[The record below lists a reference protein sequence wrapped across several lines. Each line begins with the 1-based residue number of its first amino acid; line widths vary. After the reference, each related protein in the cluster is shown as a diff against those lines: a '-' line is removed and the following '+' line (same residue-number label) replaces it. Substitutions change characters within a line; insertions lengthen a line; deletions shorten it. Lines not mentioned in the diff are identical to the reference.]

1 MESHF
6 WLSFGRH
13 HTTSSG
19 SAETWVPRVG
29 GRSPQLHWLVIRHE
43 LIPND
48 DCPLI
53 LGPRKSAGFFILTR
67 PISYHAICEHFFWD
81 ILERAPQAKWIHYS
95 LTHFWISFLWLEL
108 LLGSLLKMLE
118 SGKWALW
125 EAGFSISFFFAKRY
139 LQCQF
144 CVKPVLPVK
153 KNPLKWGDCRFD
165 GGFWGDATL
174 QILWQTEEVGSRTL
188 ARRLSSKV

>member
-43 LIPND
+43 LIPNG

-53 LGPRKSAGFFILTR
+53 LGPRKSAGFCILTR
-67 PISYHAICEHFFWD
+67 PISYHAICEHLFWD

-95 LTHFWISFLWLEL
+95 LTHFWISVLSLEL

-125 EAGFSISFFFAKRY
+125 EAGFSISFFLQTNIFSVSFLSNPFY
-139 LQCQF
+139 LW
-144 CVKPVLPVK
+144 K
-153 KNPLKWGDCRFD
+153 KTIETRGLSFWWG
-165 GGFWGDATL
+165 L
-174 QILWQTEEVGSRTL
+174 L
-188 ARRLSSKV
+188 RRCNSSNFVANGRSWKQNLGAAVVV